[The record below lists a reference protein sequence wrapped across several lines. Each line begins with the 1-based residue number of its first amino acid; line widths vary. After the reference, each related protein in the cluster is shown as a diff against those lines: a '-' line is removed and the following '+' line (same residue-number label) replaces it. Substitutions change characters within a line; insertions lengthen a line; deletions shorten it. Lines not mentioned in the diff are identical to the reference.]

1 MTPDTQRARDGYPRP
16 PVTGRSTGAAIRP
29 AGLAA
34 DAAGPLYRD
43 GGAVYQVPA
52 AGPDHPG
59 QRDHP
64 AGQDHPARHGHPRQR
79 DHPPGQGHPAR
90 SAQSS
95 GPVAARSAED
105 ASIVGVIPLVAV
117 LVVTTAGVY
126 LAWRQ
131 GSAGGGEGGVIGG
144 AALLAG
150 AVVRLL
156 LPARLAGLLATR
168 KRATDVLTLTVFGAG
183 LVVAGL
189 VLPR

>member
-1 MTPDTQRARDGYPRP
+1 
-16 PVTGRSTGAAIRP
+16 
-29 AGLAA
+29 
-34 DAAGPLYRD
+34 
-43 GGAVYQVPA
+43 
-52 AGPDHPG
+52 
-59 QRDHP
+59 
-64 AGQDHPARHGHPRQR
+64 
-79 DHPPGQGHPAR
+79 
-90 SAQSS
+90 
-95 GPVAARSAED
+95 VAARSAED